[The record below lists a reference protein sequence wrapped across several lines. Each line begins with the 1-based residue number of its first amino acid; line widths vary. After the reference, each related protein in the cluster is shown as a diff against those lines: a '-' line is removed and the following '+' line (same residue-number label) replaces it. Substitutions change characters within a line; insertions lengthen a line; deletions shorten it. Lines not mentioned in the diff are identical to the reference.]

1 VEFKDYL
8 NAVRRHWPSWV
19 AATVLGVVLA
29 AGLLQLSTPKYE
41 ARAQVFVASSSTGT
55 SQIVGQRVKSYPDVA
70 STRAVLGPVISRLQ
84 LDAPFAEVR
93 RQVSASNPVDTSQ
106 IVITATGSSPQQ
118 AADLANAVAEEFT
131 QVVEELEST
140 DSGPSP
146 VSLTVTDPATE
157 PASPSGPATTYVLA
171 LGFMV
176 GLLLGLALAIVR
188 SRTSTALHDE
198 SDVRGVVDDTVPVLT
213 TPRGR
218 ARRSP
223 LAGSPAGALARR
235 LELMAEERPVR
246 ILLLSPSSAP
256 MERRAAAEFAAAVV
270 EELRAREVPATT
282 GEHDPEGVDR
292 IQPGDVRVRIDVGDP
307 LAPLRTWRGVARE
320 SAGVVL
326 VLRSGRVAAAE
337 LREVGTVLRT
347 ADIRTLAVVVLPRRR
362 NRSTAAGAPP
372 SLTALMTADEP
383 TGGPDAIEVTPER
396 IGARPGPPLRYKAT
410 TQGQKARR

>member
-1 VEFKDYL
+1 MEFKDYL
-8 NAVRRHWPSWV
+8 NAVRRHWPTWV

-70 STRAVLGPVISRLQ
+70 STRAVLGPVISRLE

-106 IVITATGSSPQQ
+106 IVITASSSSPQQ
-118 AADLANAVAEEFT
+118 AASLANAVAEEFT

-140 DSGPSP
+140 DAGPSP

-171 LGFMV
+171 LGFVV

-198 SDVRGVVDDTVPVLT
+198 SDVRAVVDDGVPVLT
-213 TPRGR
+213 APRGR

-246 ILLLSPSSAP
+246 IMLLSPSSAP
-256 MERRAAAEFAAAVV
+256 AERRAAGQFAAAVV
-270 EELRAREVPATT
+270 EELRTRDVTSTA
-282 GEHDPEGVDR
+282 GDHDPDGVDQ
-292 IQPGDVRVRIDVGDP
+292 IHSADVRVRIDVGDP

-320 SAGVVL
+320 TAGVVL

-337 LREVGTVLRT
+337 LREVRNVLGT
-347 ADIRTLAVVVLPRRR
+347 ADIQTLAVVVLPRHG
-362 NRSTAAGAPP
+362 NRSTRAAVPSATTPVSQGAGAQDG
-372 SLTALMTADEP
+372 T
-383 TGGPDAIEVTPER
+383 EVTPER
-396 IGARPGPPLRYKAT
+396 IAARPGPPVRYKPA